1 MDKLV
6 RARQSWRM
14 GVWDNMRMA
23 GIAGLAMLGA
33 VPSLAQTAA
42 SPPPQTLSLTPEE
55 KADILA
61 HQTEESVDAA
71 RAGLPGG
78 GGARQIHGEIG
89 AAIGTHG
96 ARDAYG
102 VAAIPLGDHAGA
114 TVSFED
120 SRTPSR
126 R

>member
-1 MDKLV
+1 MDKPAC
-6 RARQSWRM
+6 ARQSRRM
-14 GVWDNMRMA
+14 GVLNSMRVV
-23 GIAGLAMLGA
+23 GIAGVVLLGA
-33 VPSLAQTAA
+33 VPSVAQTSA
-42 SPPPQTLSLTPEE
+42 SPPTQTLSLTPEE